1 MSEVKEVLFVCVH
14 NSGRS
19 RMAEAFFNDEMN
31 KRGISGYRAISA
43 GTAPSDHA
51 NPAVIAAMASIGIS
65 VPDTPGR
72 LLTPELSTNAVKFI
86 SMGCG
91 DADACPMRLR
101 SDMEDGDIT
110 DPKDKSVEE
119 VAEIREAVRERVMTL
134 VDSLKDVQN
143 AI

>member
-1 MSEVKEVLFVCVH
+1 MGDTKDILFVCVH

-19 RMAEAFFNDEMN
+19 RMAEAFFNEEMK
-31 KRGISGYRAISA
+31 KRGVDEYRAISA

-101 SDMEDGDIT
+101 SDMEDWDVT
-110 DPKDKSVEE
+110 DPKGKSVEE
-119 VAEIREAVRERVMTL
+119 VAEIREVVRHRVL
-134 VDSLKDVQN
+134 ALIEALN
-143 AI
+143 IE

>member
-1 MSEVKEVLFVCVH
+1 VGDTKDILFVCVH

-19 RMAEAFFNDEMN
+19 RMAEAFFNEEMK
-31 KRGISGYRAISA
+31 KRGVDEYRAISA

-101 SDMEDGDIT
+101 SDMEDWDVT
-110 DPKDKSVEE
+110 DPKGKSVEE
-119 VAEIREAVRERVMTL
+119 VAEIREVVRHRVL
-134 VDSLKDVQN
+134 ALIEALN
-143 AI
+143 IE